1 MAYKKASW
9 RKAQTSTLGEAIES
23 MLDTYQIK
31 GKMSEAQIIASW
43 ERLMGQPIAQK
54 TSEIFLK
61 EKILFVRL
69 SSASLKS
76 ELNFSK
82 SKIITMLNQ
91 QLGQEIIKELKF
103 L

>member
-61 EKILFVRL
+61 DKTLFVRL

-76 ELNFSK
+76 ELNYSK
-82 SKIITMLNQ
+82 SKIIAMLNR
-91 QLGQEIIKELKF
+91 QLGQELIKELNF